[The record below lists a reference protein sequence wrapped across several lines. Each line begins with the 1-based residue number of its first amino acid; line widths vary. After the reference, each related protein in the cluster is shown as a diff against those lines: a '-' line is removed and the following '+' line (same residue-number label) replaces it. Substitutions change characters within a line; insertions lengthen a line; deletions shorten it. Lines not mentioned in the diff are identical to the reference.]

1 MPLISVTIGGSVEV
15 LGEVPENFPLDPDQV
30 GRIVLK
36 FICMPGVKD
45 AILTYLQAHAFN
57 EEEIQGLVVEAT
69 KIANTHKTGG

>member
-15 LGEVPENFPLDPDQV
+15 LGEVPENFLLDPDQV

-57 EEEIQGLVVEAT
+57 EEIQGLVVEAT